1 MIRLDGVS
9 YRYAFHETAAI
20 DNLSLSVDPG
30 EVVLVTGASGC
41 GKSTLIRLINGLCPH
56 FFKGTLTGE
65 VRVDGKKTTESSIQ
79 NLARDVGTVFQD
91 PEMQFFALQVE
102 DELAFAHEWRG
113 TSREEIAEIV
123 HRSSS
128 AMGIS
133 AFLDSSIHD
142 LSEGQKQKVAIA
154 SALSLNPGV
163 LIFDEP
169 TANLDPESTLEL
181 AQQFSKLQQQ
191 GMAILVV
198 DHRLY
203 WLEDVATKVAVMEA
217 GKIVQEGDF
226 SILQDSEFCRRYG
239 LRKSRVADCRKQL
252 APPPENGELVVRD
265 LVFSYKKSMWRSS
278 AIEKEVFSGISF
290 SFDLGI
296 TAIVGDNGQGKTTL
310 ARLLTGLLKMES
322 GRMELSGQ
330 RVEAKDILRLSSIV
344 LQNTDHQL
352 HMSTVARE
360 LEMAAG
366 GGEAGAT
373 NPEKLQKLLT
383 EINLDHLADRHP
395 QSLSGGEK
403 QRLVIACGLA
413 KKPKILILDEPT
425 SGLDGGNMQRIVAII
440 RRAAEQGC
448 IVLLITH
455 DLELLEQVA
464 ECALHLPVRSSGGE
478 KTNKQERT

>member
-9 YRYAFHETAAI
+9 YRYAFHETFAI
-20 DNLSLSVDPG
+20 DNLSLSVDP
-30 EVVLVTGASGC
+30 EEIVLVTGASGC

-65 VRVDGKKTTESSIQ
+65 VRVNGKNTAESSIQ
-79 NLARDVGTVFQD
+79 QLARDVGTVFQD
-91 PEMQFFALQVE
+91 PELQFFALQVD

-113 TSREEIAEIV
+113 ESREEIAEIV
-123 HRSSS
+123 KRSAS

-133 AFLDSSIHD
+133 EFLDSSIHD
-142 LSEGQKQKVAIA
+142 LSEGQKQKLAIA

-181 AQQFSKLQQQ
+181 AQQLAELQRQ

-203 WLEDVATKVAVMEA
+203 WLEGIATKVVVMEA
-217 GKIVQEGDF
+217 GKIVKEGEF
-226 SILQDSEFCRRYG
+226 SILRDGEFCRRYG
-239 LRKSRVADCRKQL
+239 LRKSKVEDCRTQL
-252 APPPENGELVVRD
+252 APPPEDGELVVRD
-265 LVFSYKKSMWRSS
+265 LFFSYKKSMWRSS
-278 AIEKEVFSGISF
+278 SVKKEVFSGVSCSF
-290 SFDLGI
+290 GFGI

-322 GRMELSGQ
+322 GRMELFGQ
-330 RVEAKDILRLSSIV
+330 RVEAKDTLKLSSIV

-352 HMSTVARE
+352 HMSTVAKE

-366 GGEAGAT
+366 GGKAGT
-373 NPEKLQKLLT
+373 KSQGELKELLA
-383 EINLDHLADRHP
+383 EINLEHLADRHP

-440 RRAAEQGC
+440 ERAAEQGC
-448 IVLLITH
+448 IILLITH
-455 DLELLEQVA
+455 DLELLELVA
-464 ECALHLPVRSSGGE
+464 ERALHLPMSNSGRE
-478 KTNKQERT
+478 IHDK